1 MFKIASFPATILLI
15 VEMIQIKWQGIE
27 YFYGWNMIDFLQL
40 VVFGILFI
48 LRFEGL
54 DHQMLYFA
62 QFKLL
67 NIILA
72 IFKLMFFIRIF
83 EAYGFLVQMVVYCV
97 QDLIPFLVCYMTFLL
112 VFAICY
118 TVLQLDIDPEVAEN
132 APILNKFQQLLLE
145 TFRNAIGE
153 LALPM
158 YSSILEAQTE
168 GGTKPANGFLLIN
181 VYLIW
186 LVFFVQ
192 TYLL

>member
-15 VEMIQIKWQGIE
+15 VEMIQLKWQGIE

-186 LVFFVQ
+186 LVFFV
-192 TYLL
+192 

>member
-83 EAYGFLVQMVVYCV
+83 EAYGFLGQMVVYCV